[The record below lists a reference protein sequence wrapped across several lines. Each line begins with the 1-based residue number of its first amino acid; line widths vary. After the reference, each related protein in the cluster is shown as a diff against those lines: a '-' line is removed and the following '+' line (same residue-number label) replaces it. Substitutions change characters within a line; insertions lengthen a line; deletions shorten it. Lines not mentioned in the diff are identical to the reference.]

1 MRLYSVPPPLNL
13 IALPYDL
20 LWYIAHAAYTRACC
34 CKQKS
39 VAPHP
44 RHTQPSAGSASP
56 QEGSDLKRKGADSEP
71 TSRLQSALERRGTR
85 VRLMSTDDSVQK
97 GAFAL
102 FSQDE
107 AERAED
113 TARHSWLHWLEN
125 NNIAST
131 EMGKKEDQI
140 LAAVKR
146 IFRDSVEMRG
156 KVELVFAQIEEL
168 KLKSLED
175 GQKTRDDFLKLH
187 RSILRS
193 CLFICETCALRMRL
207 LILNKRPVG
216 SVVSLWTPQM
226 SGFRESGSGIFQD
239 GPRPKPFLA
248 HRLHCFANAR
258 RHFWLALVA
267 SARWQAHGL
276 DRCSNG
282 ELIGA
287 LRRAD
292 GGGHFHR
299 EQFSG

>member
-20 LWYIAHAAYTRACC
+20 LSYIAHAAYTRACC

-44 RHTQPSAGSASP
+44 KHTQPSAGSASP
-56 QEGSDLKRKGADSEP
+56 QEDSVLKRKGADSEP

-175 GQKTRDDFLKLH
+175 RQTTRDEFLKLH
-187 RSILRS
+187 KIVPGQHVRAASPHPRDAYTDLQRASTAPGAPLAAQPAGASGTGQCQLVRSQLKKVVNPHNVVRP
-193 CLFICETCALRMRL
+193 LPPLPPLAALTVL
-207 LILNKRPVG
+207 
-216 SVVSLWTPQM
+216 
-226 SGFRESGSGIFQD
+226 
-239 GPRPKPFLA
+239 PRP
-248 HRLHCFANAR
+248 
-258 RHFWLALVA
+258 
-267 SARWQAHGL
+267 
-276 DRCSNG
+276 
-282 ELIGA
+282 
-287 LRRAD
+287 
-292 GGGHFHR
+292 
-299 EQFSG
+299 